1 MRNIKKALNVV
12 TILSLA
18 LGMMSVES
26 DSIWYSVAFIL
37 IAGVTYLLSAAIE
50 AKQKKECSRVKA

>member
-18 LGMMSVES
+18 IGMMSVES
-26 DSIWYSVAFIL
+26 DSIWYSVVFIL
-37 IAGVTYLLSAAIE
+37 IAGVTYRLSDTIE

>member
-1 MRNIKKALNVV
+1 MFKKILDIV

-18 LGMMSVES
+18 IGMMSVES

-37 IAGVTYLLSAAIE
+37 IACVTYRLSAAIE
-50 AKQKKECSRVKA
+50 AKEKKEHSRVKA

>member
-18 LGMMSVES
+18 IGMMSVES

-37 IAGVTYLLSAAIE
+37 IAGVTYQLSDTIE
-50 AKQKKECSRVKA
+50 AKEKKEHSRVKA